1 MTVVTGGSFYGVENY
16 DYLLQFPI
24 LKAMVTTLSIERSS
38 TAKWGTRTVFAA
50 AVLMT
55 LSAFAKETA
64 TVAIEHPKANPAH
77 AGIVPTVAP
86 TPEASVKAPAV
97 NVVTRTKVSALA
109 TLTRGMASWYGKVL
123 QGHRTASGRRFDMFE
138 LTAAHRSL
146 PFGSKVKVTDL
157 RNSKSVIVTITDRG
171 ELDPDRVIDLSYA
184 AADKLGMLKAG
195 IDPVK
200 LEVLTPKQVLMAE
213 ADVPEQP

>member
-1 MTVVTGGSFYGVENY
+1 MVTGGSFYGVENY